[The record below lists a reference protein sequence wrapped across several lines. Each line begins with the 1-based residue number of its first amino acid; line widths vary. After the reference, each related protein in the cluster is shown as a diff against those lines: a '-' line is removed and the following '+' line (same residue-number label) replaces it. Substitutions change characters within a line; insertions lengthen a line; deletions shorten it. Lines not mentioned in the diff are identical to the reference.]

1 MKVSQII
8 SPGPLYTIPYSMK
21 CIILYICNICMYN
34 TVDAMVGLVSQPVR
48 DTDKQITGMNKNK
61 CNEISE
67 MRMSN
72 ECNGRTDC
80 GWK

>member
-1 MKVSQII
+1 
-8 SPGPLYTIPYSMK
+8 
-21 CIILYICNICMYN
+21 MYN
-34 TVDAMVGLVSQPVR
+34 TVDAMVGLVSQRVK

-61 CNEISE
+61 CNKISE